1 MHTQHRATII
11 AAGISAALLLPLGA
25 QAQRGED
32 VHYTP
37 PSFEDLDLNRNG
49 ILDPGEVQG
58 RSPLS
63 GQWTRFDADND
74 GLIDPEEFMA
84 YEAYDPPP
92 GALLPPI
99 PDYAQPGPPAPRLGP
114 EIGAPDFNELDISR
128 DGVLSQGEAGGR
140 KGLLDEFWQVDQD
153 GDGVIDRSEFSAFEA
168 IGGSTV
174 PPGTKLEP

>member
-1 MHTQHRATII
+1 MHTQHHEILI
-11 AAGISAALLLPLGA
+11 AAGMTAALLLPLGA

-32 VHYTP
+32 VFYAP
-37 PSFEDLDLNRNG
+37 PSFEDLDDNNDR

-74 GLIDPEEFMA
+74 GLINREEFA
-84 YEAYDPPP
+84 AFQAYDPPP

-99 PDYAQPGPPAPRLGP
+99 PDYAQPGPTAPRLGP

-128 DGVLSQGEAGGR
+128 DGVLSKGEAGGR

-153 GDGVIDRSEFSAFEA
+153 GDGVIDRSEFSAFEEV
-168 IGGSTV
+168 GGSTI
-174 PPGTKLEP
+174 PPGTELRP